1 MAMIDVEIADGRTI
15 FRFRTRGDFIKLIQ
29 RKPDKI
35 DEERHVRC
43 WAIRHRDQEDFE
55 PARLSYLRAN
65 SVAVVRIV
73 EPEDRQAFEERF
85 PDAIARKEAASVSA

>member
-1 MAMIDVEIADGRTI
+1 MAMVDVEIADGRTI

-29 RKPDKI
+29 RKPEKI

-43 WAIRHRDQEDFE
+43 WAIRHRDQEGFE

-65 SVAVVRIV
+65 SVALVRVV
-73 EPEDRQAFEERF
+73 EPEERQAFEEQYLE
-85 PDAIARKEAASVSA
+85 DAVRQEAANGAA